1 METRSESTAG
11 ATAQSGCFVCQT
23 ARPFLENIWND
34 ATRNHFRTSR
44 IEFLKGIRSLL
55 DDRIARLSRDEPKGT
70 HVPVE

>member
-11 ATAQSGCFVCQT
+11 ATAQAGCFVCQT

-34 ATRNHFRTSR
+34 ATRNHFRNSR
-44 IEFLKGIRSLL
+44 VEFLKGIRSLV
-55 DDRIARLSRDEPKGT
+55 DNRIARLTRDEPKGT

>member
-11 ATAQSGCFVCQT
+11 ATALSGCFVCGT
-23 ARPFLENIWND
+23 ARPFLENLWND
-34 ATRNHFRTSR
+34 ATRNHFRNSR